1 MQCQQ
6 LLQLLQ
12 REENKTM
19 PEEALFDTLAMHIL
33 SCPVCSQGID
43 RLSNALLTV
52 DVLTCDTSR
61 LRFPTYYEAT
71 HLPCLSGK
79 LSHKEITEVAIHLGQ
94 CSSCAEEYGVLVELW
109 DED

>member
-6 LLQLLQ
+6 LPQILQ
-12 REENKTM
+12 REENKTVS
-19 PEEALFDTLAMHIL
+19 EEALFDTLAMHIL

-61 LRFPTYYEAT
+61 LRFPAYYEAT
-71 HLPCLSGK
+71 HPPCLSGK
-79 LSHKEITEVAIHLGQ
+79 LSHKEITEVAIHLRQ
-94 CSSCAEEYGVLVELW
+94 CASCAEEYQVLVELW